1 MDKIDFLYIYIR
13 KIQIIL
19 LISLIIKVGD
29 FMNEKI
35 EALREK
41 LKNLDLQGMIIT
53 NPINIRYL
61 TNINAEGVLLLTR
74 RENVYIT
81 DGRYMEV
88 VNKALTI
95 DDEII
100 VYDFKELTREDYEN
114 FFTFCENVGFEEGD
128 LTYAKYKEY
137 MHKYKINN
145 FEETEGLLEKMR
157 IVKKEEEIDCIKKA
171 CLITDNCFEY
181 IKKFIKIGM
190 TEKEIAFEI
199 EKFFLMNGA
208 DGLAFD
214 TIVASGA
221 NSSMPHAVPTDKK
234 IEDGDPITIDMGCKY
249 KGYCSDM
256 TRTVF
261 AGHVPQYM
269 KPVYDLVLKNQLRV
283 LEELK
288 EGANIKLIAKG
299 VESDF
304 KLNGANMVHSL
315 GHGVGLDIHEYPFM
329 NTKYDFLLK
338 ENMIVTDEPG
348 IYIPSRFGVRI
359 EDTVLITKYASQNL
373 TMSEKGYVVVGL

>member
-1 MDKIDFLYIYIR
+1 
-13 KIQIIL
+13 
-19 LISLIIKVGD
+19 
-29 FMNEKI
+29 MNEKI

-41 LKNLDLQGMIIT
+41 LKNLDLQGMIVT
-53 NPINIRYL
+53 NPVNIRYL

-88 VNKALTI
+88 VNRALTI
-95 DDEII
+95 DDGII

-114 FFTFCENVGFEEGD
+114 FFTFCENVGFEENY
-128 LTYAKYKEY
+128 LTYAQYKEY

-145 FEETEGLLEKMR
+145 FEETEGLIEKYR

-171 CLITDNCFEY
+171 CIITDNCFEHL
-181 IKKFIKIGM
+181 KSFIKIGM

-199 EKFFLMNGA
+199 EKFFLTNGA
-208 DGLAFD
+208 DSLAFD
-214 TIVASGA
+214 TIVASGP
-221 NSSMPHAVPTDKK
+221 NSSMPHAVPTDRK

-249 KGYCSDM
+249 NGYCSDM

-283 LEELK
+283 QEELK
-288 EGANIKLIAKG
+288 EGANLKLIAKS
-299 VESDF
+299 VESEF
-304 KLNGANMVHSL
+304 KLQGANMVHSL

-329 NTKYDFLLK
+329 STKHDFLLK
-338 ENMIVTDEPG
+338 ENMVVTDEPG
-348 IYIPSRFGVRI
+348 IYIPTRFGVRI

-373 TMSEKGYVVVGL
+373 TMSDKNYVVVGI

>member
-1 MDKIDFLYIYIR
+1 
-13 KIQIIL
+13 
-19 LISLIIKVGD
+19 
-29 FMNEKI
+29 MNEKI

-41 LKNLDLQGMIIT
+41 LKSLNMQGMIIT
-53 NPINIRYL
+53 NPVNIRYL

-81 DGRYMEV
+81 DGRYMETV
-88 VNKALTI
+88 RKTLTI

-100 VYDFKELTREDYEN
+100 VYDFRELSKEDYEN
-114 FFTFCENVGFEEGD
+114 FFIFCENVGFEEAN

-157 IVKKEEEIDCIKKA
+157 IVKKEDEIECIKQA
-171 CLITDNCFEY
+171 CAITDKCFEHL
-181 IKKFIKIGM
+181 KDFIKVGM

-199 EKFFLMNGA
+199 EKFFLANGA

-214 TIVASGA
+214 TIVASGI
-221 NSSMPHAVPTDKK
+221 NSSMPHAIPTDKK
-234 IEDGDPITIDMGCKY
+234 IENGDPITIDMGCRY
-249 KGYCSDM
+249 NGYCSDM

-261 AGHVPQYM
+261 VGHVPHYM
-269 KPVYDLVLKNQLRV
+269 RPVYDLVLKNQLRV

-288 EGANIKLIAKG
+288 EGNNIKLISKS
-299 VESDF
+299 VDSDF
-304 KLNGANMVHSL
+304 KLNGANMIHSL

-329 NTKYDFLLK
+329 NSKSDFILK
-338 ENMIVTDEPG
+338 ENMVITDEPG
-348 IYIPSRFGVRI
+348 IYITGRYGVRI
-359 EDTVLITKYASQNL
+359 EDTVLVNKYESKSL
-373 TMSEKGYVVVGL
+373 TMSDKEYVVVGV

>member
-1 MDKIDFLYIYIR
+1 
-13 KIQIIL
+13 
-19 LISLIIKVGD
+19 
-29 FMNEKI
+29 MNEKI
-35 EALREK
+35 ETLREK

-53 NPINIRYL
+53 NPVNIRYL

-81 DGRYMEV
+81 DGRYMEA
-88 VNKALTI
+88 VNHALTI

-100 VYDFKELTREDYEN
+100 VYDVRELTKEDYEN
-114 FFTFCENVGFEEGD
+114 FFTFCENVGFEETH

-157 IVKKEEEIDCIKKA
+157 IVKKEDEVDCIKKA
-171 CLITDNCFEY
+171 CIITDNCFEHL
-181 IKKFIKIGM
+181 KQFIKIGM
-190 TEKEIAFEI
+190 TEKEIAYEI
-199 EKFFLMNGA
+199 EKFFLSNGA

-214 TIVASGA
+214 TIVASGV

-234 IEDGDPITIDMGCKY
+234 IEEGDPITIDMGCKY

-261 AGHVPQYM
+261 AGYVPQFM
-269 KPVYDLVLKNQLRV
+269 KPVYDLVLKTQLRV
-283 LEELK
+283 SEEMK
-288 EGANIKLIAKG
+288 EGANLKIITKS

-304 KLNGANMVHSL
+304 KLNGTSLIHSL
-315 GHGVGLDIHEYPFM
+315 GHGVGLEIHEYPY
-329 NTKYDFLLK
+329 TSSKVDYLLK
-338 ENMIVTDEPG
+338 ENMVITNEPG
-348 IYIPSRFGVRI
+348 IYITGRFGVRV

-373 TMSEKGYVVVGL
+373 TMSDKNYVIVGK